1 MGEAVALFPPKTH
14 PMYLLTYL
22 AQKHSLPEIFYL
34 DLWPIAPPQMII
46 ISGEAAAQVSTLRPY
61 PINTYVRDLLTPII
75 AQNIIPTANGSL
87 WKMLHHIL
95 GPAFVPR
102 YIKTLLGSITDEAL
116 SFHETLKVLANKEA
130 FSMEEELSKVLFDI
144 IGSIVFGFPLDA
156 QKSGSQIL
164 TDLKYLLG
172 SFQVSFSTWNP
183 ITKFRIRLK
192 QRGATKRVNSYIED
206 KARERFAVMKDE
218 KEPPTRRN
226 ASSILDRVLLEK
238 IQDGGDRKE
247 ELDAEYL
254 QLVVD
259 KYVL

>member
-1 MGEAVALFPPKTH
+1 M
-14 PMYLLTYL
+14 
-22 AQKHSLPEIFYL
+22 
-34 DLWPIAPPQMII
+34 
-46 ISGEAAAQVSTLRPY
+46 
-61 PINTYVRDLLTPII
+61 
-75 AQNIIPTANGSL
+75 
-87 WKMLHHIL
+87 
-95 GPAFVPR
+95 PR
-102 YIKTLLGSITDEAL
+102 YIKTLLGSITDQAL
-116 SFHETLKVLANKEA
+116 TFHERLKLLADKEV
-130 FSMEEELSKVLFDI
+130 FSMEEELSKLLFDI

-172 SFQVSFSTWNP
+172 SFHASFTTWNP

-192 QRGATKRVNSYIED
+192 QRGATKRVNTYIAD
-206 KARERFAVMKDE
+206 KAKERFAVMKDE

-238 IQDGGDRKE
+238 IEDSGGGRKE